1 MARVIYRCPSRG
13 STWVAAS
20 RISPWQDPH
29 PDVVLP
35 SSSNAC
41 RSRSLGLLGCCCC
54 QRVRGVTYSAKI
66 KDTLAVCI
74 INLLAVTSSWRI
86 YTLCVDFHFST
97 SSSSRPLGTGLQ
109 HSIRFVTFVIHF
121 MPLLTALWQPLF
133 KYTWVCVRV
142 CVWVCVLAEV
152 SALERWIW
160 AAVVAVTV
168 TEADVLSM

>member
-1 MARVIYRCPSRG
+1 MPQQRQHLSRG
-13 STWVAAS
+13 QPHIPVARPTPS
-20 RISPWQDPH
+20 WHISYYHHHLMPADAAVW
-29 PDVVLP
+29 
-35 SSSNAC
+35 
-41 RSRSLGLLGCCCC
+41 GCCCC
-54 QRVRGVTYSAKI
+54 CCQGVRGVTYSAKI

-133 KYTWVCVRV
+133 KYAWVC
-142 CVWVCVLAEV
+142 VCVLAEV

-160 AAVVAVTV
+160 AAVEAAAV